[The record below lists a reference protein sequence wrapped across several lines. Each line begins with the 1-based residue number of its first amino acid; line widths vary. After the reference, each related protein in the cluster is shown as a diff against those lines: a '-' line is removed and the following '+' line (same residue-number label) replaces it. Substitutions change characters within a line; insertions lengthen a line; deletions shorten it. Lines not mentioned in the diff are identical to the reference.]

1 MLSQCFLDHVQ
12 FVLRKA
18 KVLANAGWT
27 ARAVRLKD
35 GLVSIPHH
43 MNMCRPMV
51 VRINEDSETGQP

>member
-1 MLSQCFLDHVQ
+1 
-12 FVLRKA
+12 VLRKA